1 MRKLYVVKDRGCR
14 AVVLRILL
22 ASQNIKEQTTRVTS

>member
-1 MRKLYVVKDRGCR
+1 MPLKIE
-14 AVVLRILL
+14 AVVLFFLRVLL